1 MLKAMRKNVKSLAPT
16 LWLVIAAFIITIFA
30 VWGGAGRLGEART
43 TNTIARVKNEKIS
56 ADYYYQNLMQRL
68 ETLSNQFQD
77 INANLIQ
84 QLNIPQQV
92 LEQIIQQTILIQK
105 AEEMGITASP
115 EEVRERIINT
125 PVFQKDGKFV
135 GFDIYKRILDWN
147 RIPVSEFEASIQKD
161 IIIDKV
167 IKVLTAGV
175 AITPEELWESY
186 KNKNES
192 VKMEY
197 VIAETEKMELEK
209 EPSSGEARE
218 YFDQN
223 REKYKI
229 PERREASFVFFRTE
243 DIKEEV
249 ELSDSEIE
257 KYYKENEKQ
266 FEDPETVKVSR
277 IYLPYEGKDKE
288 LVEAEGQNI
297 LDKIKNEEDFGALA
311 QTYSKDPKALDGG
324 DWGLYEWRTLPPQ
337 ELEEIERL
345 SEGENS
351 DLIKSEEGISILK
364 ITEKRPPRIRPLVE
378 VRDRIQNI
386 LRDDKARELA
396 EKKISDLEKMARK
409 EKSLRAAAQANE
421 IEVLTPGFLK
431 EQEPIPDIDPSGTLS
446 SKLFQLQK
454 NEISSSVSTYNGV
467 GIAQLEEI
475 ELPRQAEFEEVEEEV
490 KEELIDIQKKEQAAE
505 KVSRIKEE
513 LSRKSLERLAE
524 QYGLEY
530 KTSNEHKRGQYLSI
544 VGENPD
550 IDRLAFSLPREES
563 SDPIEFEG
571 GYVMIKVLD
580 RKEVTREDLEKD
592 KKAEKESLLEEKR
605 NKLFMSYLASLREEY
620 KVEIKYDLFL
630 KISSDILSR
639 FESED

>member
-147 RIPVSEFEASIQKD
+147 RISVSEFEASIQKD

>member
-43 TNTIARVKNEKIS
+43 TNTIAKVKNEKIS

-115 EEVRERIINT
+115 EEVRERIMNT
-125 PVFQKDGKFV
+125 PVFQKDGKFI
-135 GFDIYKRILDWN
+135 GFEMYKRILDWN

-229 PERREASFVFFRTE
+229 PERREGSFVFIRTE
-243 DIKEEV
+243 DIKNEV

-277 IYLPYEGKDKE
+277 IHLPYENKDKE
-288 LVEAEGQNI
+288 FVEAEGQNI
-297 LDKIKNEEDFGALA
+297 LERIKNGEDFGALA

-324 DWGLYEWRTLPPQ
+324 DWGLYEWRTLPPP

-364 ITEKRPPRIRPLVE
+364 ISEKKPPRIRPLVE

-386 LRDDKARELA
+386 LRDQKARELA

-421 IEVLTPGFLK
+421 IEILAPGFLK

-446 SKLFQLQK
+446 SRLFQLQK
-454 NEISSSVSTYNGV
+454 DEISSSISTYSGV
-467 GIAQLEEI
+467 GIAQLEGI

-490 KEELIDIQKKEQAAE
+490 KEELIDIKKKEQAAE
-505 KVSRIKEE
+505 KVRRIKEE

-530 KTSNEHKRGQYLSI
+530 KTSNEHKREQYLSI

-550 IDRLAFSLPREES
+550 IDRLAFSLPREEA

-571 GYVMIKVLD
+571 GYALIRVLD
-580 RKEVTREDLEKD
+580 RKEVTPEDLEKD
-592 KKAEKESLLEEKR
+592 KEAEKESLLEEKR

-630 KISSDILSR
+630 KISSDVLAR
-639 FESED
+639 FESEE